1 MKENIF
7 LSFYRRKKCLS
18 HDKIVQQ
25 HFDTNILSRE
35 YPTKLK
41 IYGNSRGWGYD
52 KLPPRNGNSRGMGG
66 LKQKCPPWG
75 DMDVF
80 WNYTIC
86 LKGPLEKWGF

>member
-52 KLPPRNGNSRGMGG
+52 KLPPERKFQGYGG
-66 LKQKCPPWG
+66 SKAKVPSVGGYGC
-75 DMDVF
+75 F
-80 WNYTIC
+80 
-86 LKGPLEKWGF
+86 LELHNMS